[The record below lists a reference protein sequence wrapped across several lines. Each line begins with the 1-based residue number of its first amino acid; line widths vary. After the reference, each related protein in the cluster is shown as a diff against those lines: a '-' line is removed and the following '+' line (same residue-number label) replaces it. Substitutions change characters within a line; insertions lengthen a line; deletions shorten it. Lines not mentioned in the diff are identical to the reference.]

1 MNWKVLA
8 NDSISR
14 AFREAIKFYNSLWK
28 SNGNGHEPPYV
39 SDYYSWGNLRLV
51 PGTNII
57 ILIPSEEYGSGSVG
71 PYGVIGKF
79 DGWKSTRPML
89 FTFISELHKCLNVVS
104 DDNYR
109 TLVNI
114 LGNGNSVIVADYSI
128 LTTDIPDPMP
138 VASKY

>member
-1 MNWKVLA
+1 
-8 NDSISR
+8 
-14 AFREAIKFYNSLWK
+14 
-28 SNGNGHEPPYV
+28 
-39 SDYYSWGNLRLV
+39 
-51 PGTNII
+51 
-57 ILIPSEEYGSGSVG
+57 
-71 PYGVIGKF
+71 
-79 DGWKSTRPML
+79 ML